1 VGGDITA
8 GLLCTDMA
16 TDTHDISLFIDIGT
30 NGEIVIGNTDFLMS
44 CACSAGPAFEGG
56 GIECGVRAAA
66 GAIEKVEVDPETAR
80 PCCTT
85 IDDEPPLGVCGSG
98 MIDLL
103 ANLLRTGWVD
113 RRGELDRTRTSE
125 HIEVAGRRARYLL
138 VPAGESATG
147 KPIYISETEIENVIR
162 AKAAIYSAA
171 ALMLERMGL
180 GFEDLDKIYIAG
192 SFGRFLDLEQAITI
206 GMVPDI
212 SREKYRYLG
221 NASLTGSYMVL
232 VSQSHRQRQLE
243 IARRMT
249 NIELSTEPEYMDQYT
264 AALFLPHTDLTRFPT
279 IADTALR
286 RQGED

>member
-1 VGGDITA
+1 
-8 GLLCTDMA
+8 
-16 TDTHDISLFIDIGT
+16 
-30 NGEIVIGNTDFLMS
+30 
-44 CACSAGPAFEGG
+44 
-56 GIECGVRAAA
+56 
-66 GAIEKVEVDPETAR
+66 
-80 PCCTT
+80 
-85 IDDEPPLGVCGSG
+85 
-98 MIDLL
+98 
-103 ANLLRTGWVD
+103 
-113 RRGELDRTRTSE
+113 
-125 HIEVAGRRARYLL
+125 